1 MAPPIPGLRRP
12 PARARRSAGDIL
24 AGIVAVIALLAL
36 TVGVPAGLVM
46 LFGLPI
52 PHNMPSISV
61 LTRQLDAQ
69 AILRVLMVV
78 VWLAWLQL
86 LCCVAAEVR
95 AAVRNAGMPARVP
108 LSGGTQAVAHRL
120 VTAALVLFSATVA
133 LSPAITHHAP
143 RPQPAAVAVVPGGPA
158 QQPGLHTA
166 ELAIA
171 RDRARPGAEKIYVV
185 KPPVGRYH
193 ESLWEIAEKH
203 LSDGRRYP
211 EIYELNKDHVQPD
224 GSRLTIAS
232 LIRPGWVLHMPRDA
246 HGPGIEVVRHGDGPD
261 TEAVAA
267 HGAPGHQGQHDGH
280 GAQHDDSVA
289 PGQAGG
295 GTGPAA
301 TGHVVSHS

>member
-12 PARARRSAGDIL
+12 PARARRSAGDLL

-143 RPQPAAVAVVPGGPA
+143 RPQAAAVAVVPGGQD
-158 QQPGLHTA
+158 QQPRPHAA

-171 RDRARPGAEKIYVV
+171 HDRARPGAEKIY
-185 KPPVGRYH
+185 
-193 ESLWEIAEKH
+193 
-203 LSDGRRYP
+203 
-211 EIYELNKDHVQPD
+211 
-224 GSRLTIAS
+224 
-232 LIRPGWVLHMPRDA
+232 
-246 HGPGIEVVRHGDGPD
+246 
-261 TEAVAA
+261 
-267 HGAPGHQGQHDGH
+267 
-280 GAQHDDSVA
+280 
-289 PGQAGG
+289 
-295 GTGPAA
+295 
-301 TGHVVSHS
+301 